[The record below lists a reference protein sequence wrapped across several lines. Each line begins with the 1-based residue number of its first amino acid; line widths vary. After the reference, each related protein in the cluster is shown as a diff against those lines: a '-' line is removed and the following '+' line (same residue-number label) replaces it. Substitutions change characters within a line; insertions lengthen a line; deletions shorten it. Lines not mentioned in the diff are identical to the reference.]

1 MNKTDKKDSLKNRYK
16 KRQFKKQIKKNFSH
30 PLRTKPFPVDPFT
43 MSKGYAINQS
53 PCT

>member
-1 MNKTDKKDSLKNRYK
+1 MNKTDEKRQFKKQIQ
-16 KRQFKKQIKKNFSH
+16 KRQFKKQIKKNLSH